1 LKSNKWLICRI
12 ICLRV
17 CGTTQCGEQRGGGDY
32 NTAIAASGAETLI
45 EKLGSSAVLVSLLLL
60 PPPPPPPQAKPD
72 NFPWQPS
79 NAIIKFSPRIN
90 TYTGALSFSLQIFP
104 QRAIKGGGEGGGE
117 GPNIKFCLSN
127 R

>member
-60 PPPPPPPQAKPD
+60 PPPPPPQAKPD

-79 NAIIKFSPRIN
+79 NAIIKFSPSIN